1 MKKAL
6 NRLILA
12 LIILAAAV
20 PAARAQIDFSRLIS
34 GAQKAIQAFTLSD
47 EQINAYVHEYIQHSD
62 STNKVLPETSP
73 YVIRLRA
80 LTKGLSDVEG
90 TPLNFK
96 VYEATEVNAFACADG
111 SVRVYSALMDAMDDD
126 ELLGVIGHE
135 IGHVAHRDSRKAFQT
150 ALMTSALKDGIAS
163 RGGVMAQL
171 TDSQLGQLG
180 EALVNARYSQKQE
193 NNADDY
199 GYDFLKKHGKN
210 PAAMAASFK
219 KLKQLEGTSSTG
231 SNMINQ
237 LFSSHPQLEKR
248 IERMEKKC
256 KKDGYDLTTL
266 AGKTQADYNKTSTAS
281 ATNSDKTSSKTSK
294 STKSDK
300 SSKSG
305 KTSKSSKSSKS
316 SKNAKSSKSTKSSKN
331 SKKAKK

>member
-1 MKKAL
+1 M
-6 NRLILA
+6 
-12 LIILAAAV
+12 
-20 PAARAQIDFSRLIS
+20 
-34 GAQKAIQAFTLSD
+34 
-47 EQINAYVHEYIQHSD
+47 
-62 STNKVLPETSP
+62 LPETSP
-73 YVIRLRA
+73 YVIRLRT
-80 LTKGLSDVEG
+80 LTQGLTDVEG

-111 SVRVYSALMDAMDDD
+111 SVRVYSALMDAMDDN

-135 IGHVAHRDSRKAFQT
+135 MGHVAHRDSRKAFQT

-163 RGGVMAQL
+163 RGGVVAQL

-219 KLKQLEGTSSTG
+219 KLKQLEGASSTG
-231 SNMINQ
+231 TNMVNQ

-248 IERMEKKC
+248 IDRMEKKC
-256 KKDGYDLTTL
+256 KKDGYDLATL
-266 AGKTQADYNKTSTAS
+266 AGKTQADYNKATTATAS
-281 ATNSDKTSSKTSK
+281 KSSKTSK
-294 STKSDK
+294 STKSGKSGK
-300 SSKSG
+300 SSK
-305 KTSKSSKSSKS
+305 TSKT
-316 SKNAKSSKSTKSSKN
+316 SKSTKSSKSSKTSKSSKN
-331 SKKAKK
+331 SKK

>member
-1 MKKAL
+1 MKKAI
-6 NRLILA
+6 RTVFIAIAILA
-12 LIILAAAV
+12 SSV
-20 PAARAQIDFSRLIS
+20 PAVRAQIDFSRLIS
-34 GAQKAIQAFTLSD
+34 GAQKAVQAFTLSD
-47 EQINAYVHEYIQHSD
+47 EQINAYVHEYIEHSD

-73 YVIRLRA
+73 YVIRLRT
-80 LTKGLSDVEG
+80 LTQGLTDVEG

-96 VYEATEVNAFACADG
+96 VYEAAEVNAFACADG

-135 IGHVAHRDSRKAFQT
+135 MGHVAHRDSRKAFQT

-163 RGGVMAQL
+163 RGGVVAQL

-199 GYDFLKKHGKN
+199 GYEFLKKHGKN

-219 KLKQLEGTSSTG
+219 KLKQLEGASSAG

-256 KKDGYDLTTL
+256 KKDGYDLTKL
-266 AGKTQADYNKTSTAS
+266 AGKTQADYNKAQTTS
-281 ATNSDKTSSKTSK
+281 
-294 STKSDK
+294 
-300 SSKSG
+300 
-305 KTSKSSKSSKS
+305 S
-316 SKNAKSSKSTKSSKN
+316 SKNSKSAKSSKSTKSSKSGKTTKASKSTKSSKSTKTTKN
-331 SKKAKK
+331 SKKTKK

>member
-1 MKKAL
+1 MKKIIKTLVIAYA
-6 NRLILA
+6 ILTSS
-12 LIILAAAV
+12 V
-20 PAARAQIDFSRLIS
+20 PAVWAQIDFSRLIS
-34 GAQKAIQAFTLSD
+34 GAQKAVQAFTLSD

-73 YVIRLRA
+73 YVIRLRS
-80 LTKGLSDVEG
+80 LTQSLTDVEG

-111 SVRVYSALMDAMDDD
+111 SVRVYSALMDAMDDN

-163 RGGVMAQL
+163 RGGVVAQL

-219 KLKQLEGTSSTG
+219 KLKQLEGTTSTG
-231 SNMINQ
+231 INMVNQ

-248 IERMEKKC
+248 IKRM
-256 KKDGYDLTTL
+256 
-266 AGKTQADYNKTSTAS
+266 
-281 ATNSDKTSSKTSK
+281 
-294 STKSDK
+294 
-300 SSKSG
+300 
-305 KTSKSSKSSKS
+305 
-316 SKNAKSSKSTKSSKN
+316 
-331 SKKAKK
+331 

>member
-1 MKKAL
+1 MKKSLKSIVIASA
-6 NRLILA
+6 ILTF
-12 LIILAAAV
+12 AAPSV
-20 PAARAQIDFSRLIS
+20 HAQLDLSRLLS

-47 EQINAYVHEYIQHSD
+47 DQINAYVSEYIQHSD

-73 YVIRLRA
+73 YTIRLRT
-80 LTKGLSDVEG
+80 LTAGITEVEN

-96 VYEATEVNAFACADG
+96 VYEASDVNAFACADG
-111 SVRVYSALMDAMDDD
+111 SVRVYTALMDIMDDN

-150 ALMTSALKDGIAS
+150 ALMTSALKDGLAS
-163 RGGVMAQL
+163 RGGVVAQL
-171 TDSQLGQLG
+171 TDSQLGELG

-210 PAAMAASFK
+210 PAAMAVAFK
-219 KLKQLEGTSSTG
+219 KLKQLEGENAAA
-231 SNMINQ
+231 SNMVNQ

-256 KKDGYDLTTL
+256 QKDGYDAETL
-266 AGKTQADYNKTSTAS
+266 KGKTQTDYNVTTSAS
-281 ATNSDKTSSKTSK
+281 KDNKSGKTSK
-294 STKSDK
+294 STKS
-300 SSKSG
+300 
-305 KTSKSSKSSKS
+305 SKSSKSTRSTKSTKSTQTSKTTKTTKS
-316 SKNAKSSKSTKSSKN
+316 SKSAKSTKSSK
-331 SKKAKK
+331 K

>member
-1 MKKAL
+1 MKKTVKNIITA
-6 NRLILA
+6 A
-12 LIILAAAV
+12 AILAAAV
-20 PAARAQIDFSRLIS
+20 PAAQAQINFSRLIS
-34 GAQKAIQAFTLSD
+34 GAQKAVQAFTLSD

-73 YVIRLRA
+73 YVIRLRT
-80 LTKGLSDVEG
+80 LTQGLTDVEG

-111 SVRVYSALMDAMDDD
+111 SVRVYSALMDAMDDN

-135 IGHVAHRDSRKAFQT
+135 MGHVAHRDSRKAFQT

-163 RGGVMAQL
+163 RGGVVAQL

-219 KLKQLEGTSSTG
+219 KLKQLEGTSSSG
-231 SNMINQ
+231 SNMVNQ

-281 ATNSDKTSSKTSK
+281 TSKNSKSSKTSK
-294 STKSDK
+294 STKSGK
-300 SSKSG
+300 SSKSSG
-305 KTSKSSKSSKS
+305 KTSKT
-316 SKNAKSSKSTKSSKN
+316 SKSTKSSKSSKTSKSSKN
-331 SKKAKK
+331 SKK

>member
-1 MKKAL
+1 MKKIIKTLVIAYA
-6 NRLILA
+6 ILTSS
-12 LIILAAAV
+12 V
-20 PAARAQIDFSRLIS
+20 PAVWAQIDFSRLIS
-34 GAQKAIQAFTLSD
+34 GAQKAVQAFTLSD

-73 YVIRLRA
+73 YVIRLRS
-80 LTKGLSDVEG
+80 LTQSLTDVEG

-111 SVRVYSALMDAMDDD
+111 SVRVYSALMDAMDDN

-163 RGGVMAQL
+163 RGGVVAQL

-219 KLKQLEGTSSTG
+219 KLKQLEGTTSTG
-231 SNMINQ
+231 INMVNQ
-237 LFSSHPQLEKR
+237 LFSSWRRTSGYSSRRSCRPEPAEHACRRAACSPYRQVYRHQRACRSCQCLSACHVARRCQRR
-248 IERMEKKC
+248 IHRHFRR
-256 KKDGYDLTTL
+256 
-266 AGKTQADYNKTSTAS
+266 
-281 ATNSDKTSSKTSK
+281 
-294 STKSDK
+294 
-300 SSKSG
+300 
-305 KTSKSSKSSKS
+305 
-316 SKNAKSSKSTKSSKN
+316 
-331 SKKAKK
+331 

>member
-1 MKKAL
+1 MKKIIKTLVIAYA
-6 NRLILA
+6 ILTSS
-12 LIILAAAV
+12 V
-20 PAARAQIDFSRLIS
+20 PAVWAQIDFSRLIS
-34 GAQKAIQAFTLSD
+34 GAQKAVQAFTLSD

-73 YVIRLRA
+73 YVIRLRS
-80 LTKGLSDVEG
+80 LTQSLTDVEG

-111 SVRVYSALMDAMDDD
+111 SVRVYSAFMDAMDDN

-163 RGGVMAQL
+163 RGGVVAQL

-180 EALVNARYSQKQE
+180 EALVNALYSQKQE

-219 KLKQLEGTSSTG
+219 KLKQLEGTTSTG
-231 SNMINQ
+231 INMVNQ

-248 IERMEKKC
+248 IKRMEKKC
-256 KKDGYDLTTL
+256 KKDGYDLTAL
-266 AGKTQADYNKTSTAS
+266 AGKTQADYNKTTTVSTFP
-281 ATNSDKTSSKTSK
+281 NDKSSKTSK
-294 STKSDK
+294 STKSGKSGK
-300 SSKSG
+300 SSK
-305 KTSKSSKSSKS
+305 TSKT
-316 SKNAKSSKSTKSSKN
+316 SKSTKSSKS
-331 SKKAKK
+331 SKTSKNRKTSK

>member
-1 MKKAL
+1 MKKTVKNIITA
-6 NRLILA
+6 A
-12 LIILAAAV
+12 AILAAAV
-20 PAARAQIDFSRLIS
+20 PAAQAQIDLSRLIS
-34 GAQKAIQAFTLSD
+34 GAQKAVQAFTLSD
-47 EQINAYVHEYIQHSD
+47 EQINAYVREYIQHSD

-73 YVIRLRA
+73 YVIRLRT
-80 LTKGLSDVEG
+80 LTQGLTDVEG

-111 SVRVYSALMDAMDDD
+111 SVRVYSALMDAMDDN

-135 IGHVAHRDSRKAFQT
+135 MGHVAHRDSRKAFQT

-163 RGGVMAQL
+163 RGGVVAQL

-219 KLKQLEGTSSTG
+219 KLKQLEGTSSSG
-231 SNMINQ
+231 SNMVNQ

-281 ATNSDKTSSKTSK
+281 TSKNSKSSKTSK
-294 STKSDK
+294 STKSGK
-300 SSKSG
+300 SSKSSG
-305 KTSKSSKSSKS
+305 KTSKT
-316 SKNAKSSKSTKSSKN
+316 SKSTKSSKSSKTSKSSKN
-331 SKKAKK
+331 SKK

>member
-1 MKKAL
+1 MKKTIKKIAVATA
-6 NRLILA
+6 IF
-12 LIILAAAV
+12 AAAV
-20 PAARAQIDFSRLIS
+20 PAVQAQVDFLRLIS
-34 GAQKAIQAFTLSD
+34 GAQKAVQAFTLSD

-73 YVIRLRA
+73 YVIRLRT
-80 LTKGLSDVEG
+80 LTQGLTDVEG

-111 SVRVYSALMDAMDDD
+111 SVRVYSALMDAMDDN

-135 IGHVAHRDSRKAFQT
+135 MGHVAHRDSRKAFQT

-163 RGGVMAQL
+163 RGGVVAQL

-219 KLKQLEGTSSTG
+219 KLKQLEGASSTG
-231 SNMINQ
+231 TNMVNQ

-248 IERMEKKC
+248 IDRMEKKC
-256 KKDGYDLTTL
+256 KKDGYDLATL
-266 AGKTQADYNKTSTAS
+266 AGKTQADYNKATTATAS
-281 ATNSDKTSSKTSK
+281 KSSKTSKTSK
-294 STKSDK
+294 STKSGKSGK
-300 SSKSG
+300 SSKTS
-305 KTSKSSKSSKS
+305 KTSKSTKSSKSSKT
-316 SKNAKSSKSTKSSKN
+316 TKSSKN
-331 SKKAKK
+331 SKK